1 LKKKV
6 AIARL
11 ERGGKKYEVYVN
23 PEKAWI
29 FKRGGKVNIKEVLEG
44 EYVYYNARQG
54 LKASETELRAIFGT
68 DDVYEIAAEIIRK
81 GELQLTAEQRREMIE
96 AKKRQIIEF
105 LSRNAIDPRTNL
117 PHPPKRIELALEEAR
132 VPIDP
137 LKPVEEQ
144 IGTVIKELRK
154 VLPLKIA
161 VALMGIKIPA
171 RYVGKAY
178 GVLAKMGKI
187 VRSTYTSD
195 GSLIM
200 ELEVPAGLSGQVIEQ
215 VSRITRG
222 EGEAKILKTR

>member
-1 LKKKV
+1 MKKKV

-161 VALMGIKIPA
+161 VALMGVKIPA

-200 ELEVPAGLSGQVIEQ
+200 ELEVPAGLSRQVIEQ
-215 VSRITRG
+215 VSRITCG

>member
-1 LKKKV
+1 MKKKV

>member
-1 LKKKV
+1 MRRKV

>member
-29 FKRGGKVNIKEVLEG
+29 FKRGGKVNIKEVREG

-54 LKASETELRAIFGT
+54 LKASETELRAVFGT